1 MGAIFVI
8 AFHNNCY
15 PMIKFYSKKF
25 RIKILILFVLT
36 VIAISSLWVTHDLVH
51 SLAAEEKKKIDL
63 WAAATEELAN
73 QQEEE
78 NKDYSFVFRVLEEN
92 NTVPVVLTTQKRE
105 IVAFRNVDSAKI
117 STPNRAKQLLS
128 TMEKNH
134 KPIVVKLPNNETN
147 LVFYEDSNIL
157 KKLYYFPII
166 QLSVLFLFILAA
178 YIAFSSIRNSEQN
191 LVWVGLAKET
201 AHQLGTPTSSLLAW
215 LEVLKNQDIPPAY
228 LDELEKDIHRLEK
241 ITDRFSKI
249 GSAPSLK
256 PVNLVEQINQ
266 IISYLD
272 KRVSSNITFI
282 KEYNTLD
289 EIYLNIND
297 SLFEWVIENIVKN
310 AIDAMHGKGTIA
322 FRVRDD
328 IQVAYVDIT
337 DQGKG
342 IPKKIVKTIFKPGFT
357 TKVRGWGLGLSLS
370 KRIIEDYH
378 KGKIF
383 VLKSDVV
390 RGTTFRIV
398 LKK

>member
-1 MGAIFVI
+1 
-8 AFHNNCY
+8 
-15 PMIKFYSKKF
+15 MIKFYSKKF

-36 VIAISSLWVTHDLVH
+36 IIAISSLWVTRDLVH
-51 SLAAEEKKKIDL
+51 SLAVEEKKKIDL

-73 QQEEE
+73 QQGEE
-78 NKDYSFVFRVLEEN
+78 NMDFSFVFRVLEEN

-117 STPNRAKQLLS
+117 STPKRAKQLLDI
-128 TMEKNH
+128 MEKNH
-134 KPIVVKLPNNETN
+134 KPIVVNLPNNEIN

-157 KKLYYFPII
+157 KKLYYFPIV

-282 KEYNTLD
+282 KEYNAHD
-289 EIYLNIND
+289 EIYININD

-310 AIDAMHGKGTIA
+310 AIDAMQGKGTIS
-322 FRVRDD
+322 FKVRDD

-342 IPKKIVKTIFKPGFT
+342 IPKKIAKTIFKPGFT

-383 VLKSDVV
+383 VLNSDAV

>member
-1 MGAIFVI
+1 
-8 AFHNNCY
+8 
-15 PMIKFYSKKF
+15 MIKFYSKKF

-36 VIAISSLWVTHDLVH
+36 IIAISSLWVTRDLVH

-63 WAAATEELAN
+63 WATATEELAN
-73 QQEEE
+73 QQEE
-78 NKDYSFVFRVLEEN
+78 NKDFSFIFRVLEEN

-105 IVAFRNVDSAKI
+105 IVAFRNVDSSKI

-128 TMEKNH
+128 IMEKNH

-157 KKLYYFPII
+157 KKLYYFPIV

-266 IISYLD
+266 IINYLD

-282 KEYNTLD
+282 KEYNAVD
-289 EIYLNIND
+289 EIYININD

-310 AIDAMHGKGTIA
+310 AIDAMHGKGTIS
-322 FRVRDD
+322 FKVRDD

-342 IPKKIVKTIFKPGFT
+342 IPKKIAKTIFKPGFT

-383 VLKSDVV
+383 VLNSDAV

>member
-1 MGAIFVI
+1 VGIIFVI
-8 AFHNNCY
+8 VFHNNKW

-36 VIAISSLWVTHDLVH
+36 IIAISSLWVTRDLVH
-51 SLAAEEKKKIDL
+51 SLAVEEKKKIDL

-73 QQEEE
+73 QQGEE
-78 NKDYSFVFRVLEEN
+78 NMDFSFVFRVLEEN

-117 STPNRAKQLLS
+117 STPKRAKQLLDI
-128 TMEKNH
+128 MEKNH
-134 KPIVVKLPNNETN
+134 KPIVVNLPNNEIN

-157 KKLYYFPII
+157 KKLYYFPIVL
-166 QLSVLFLFILAA
+166 LSVLFLFILAA

-282 KEYNTLD
+282 KEYNAHD
-289 EIYLNIND
+289 EIYININD

-310 AIDAMHGKGTIA
+310 AIDAMQGKGTIS
-322 FRVRDD
+322 FKVRDD

-342 IPKKIVKTIFKPGFT
+342 IPKKIAKTIFKPGFT

-383 VLKSDVV
+383 VLNSDAV

>member
-1 MGAIFVI
+1 
-8 AFHNNCY
+8 
-15 PMIKFYSKKF
+15 MIKFYSKKF
-25 RIKILILFVLT
+25 RIKILILFILT
-36 VIAISSLWVTHDLVH
+36 VIAISSLWVTRDLVH

-63 WAAATEELAN
+63 WAAATEELAK
-73 QQEEE
+73 QQEDD

-105 IVAFRNVDSAKI
+105 IVAFRNIDSVKL
-117 STPNRAKQLLS
+117 STPQRIERLLES
-128 TMEKNH
+128 MEKNH
-134 KPIVVKLPNNETN
+134 KPIIVTLPNNETN
-147 LVFYEDSNIL
+147 LVFYEDSYIL
-157 KKLYYFPII
+157 KKLYYFPIV
-166 QLSVLFLFILAA
+166 QLSVLMLFILAA

-191 LVWVGLAKET
+191 LVWVGMAKET

-215 LEVLKNQDIPPAY
+215 LEVLKNQNIPPTY
-228 LDELEKDIHRLEK
+228 LAELEKDIHRLEK

-249 GSAPSLK
+249 GSTPSLK

-266 IISYLD
+266 SINYLD
-272 KRVSSNITFI
+272 KRISSNITFI
-282 KEYNTLD
+282 KEYNTND
-289 EIYLNIND
+289 EIFININD
-297 SLFEWVIENIVKN
+297 SLFEWVIENLVKN
-310 AIDAMHGKGTIA
+310 AIDAMHGKGTIT

-328 IQVAYVDIT
+328 IQVAYVDIS

-342 IPKKIVKTIFKPGFT
+342 VPKNLAKTIFKPGFT
-357 TKVRGWGLGLSLS
+357 TKTRGWGLGLSLS

-383 VLKSDVV
+383 VLNSDSS